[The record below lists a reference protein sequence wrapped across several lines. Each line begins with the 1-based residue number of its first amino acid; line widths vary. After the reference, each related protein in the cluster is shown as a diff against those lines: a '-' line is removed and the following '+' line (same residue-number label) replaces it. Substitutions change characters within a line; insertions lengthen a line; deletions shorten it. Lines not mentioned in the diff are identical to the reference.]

1 MSVNSRDETVLDQC
15 FPGAPAAVVPI
26 IAPRL
31 VNGTYMRYGLD
42 PVFREE
48 RGHRRDESDKD
59 MERASKEFT

>member
-1 MSVNSRDETVLDQC
+1 
-15 FPGAPAAVVPI
+15 
-26 IAPRL
+26 
-31 VNGTYMRYGLD
+31 MRYGLD